1 MEIRTGSEGET
12 AMTDPSP
19 VPRESGGPAA
29 ATVAAPDPGLVRAQ
43 ENLWP
48 ARAAEMAAIFMVGDG
63 LLGLLQPRRH
73 VDLWKDDALGTE
85 ALVHPF
91 VDRPGRRRLYAVVQI
106 AAGIALA
113 ARQRAR

>member
-1 MEIRTGSEGET
+1 
-12 AMTDPSP
+12 MTTPP
-19 VPRESGGPAA
+19 FPRERGGPGFQE
-29 ATVAAPDPGLVRAQ
+29 PPPGTPGVLRAR

-63 LLGLLQPRRH
+63 LIGLLQPRRH

-85 ALVHPF
+85 KLVSPF

-106 AAGIALA
+106 AAGLALA
-113 ARQRAR
+113 ARQRP

>member
-12 AMTDPSP
+12 AMTGPFP
-19 VPRESGGPAA
+19 LEGGGPGAKGGGM
-29 ATVAAPDPGLVRAQ
+29 PEPRLLHAQ

-73 VDLWKDDALGTE
+73 VDLWKEDALGTE
-85 ALVHPF
+85 ALVQPF

-106 AAGIALA
+106 AAGLTLA

>member
-12 AMTDPSP
+12 AMTDPFP
-19 VPRESGGPAA
+19 LEGGGPG
-29 ATVAAPDPGLVRAQ
+29 ATSVGAPDPELLRAQ
-43 ENLWP
+43 ESIWP

-63 LLGLLQPRRH
+63 LLGLLQPSRH
-73 VDLWKDDALGTE
+73 VDLWKEDALGTE
-85 ALVHPF
+85 ALVQPF

-106 AAGIALA
+106 AAGLALA